1 MTFRSA
7 APARRIGMIVPSSST
22 TMETEIPELLRRQS
36 LQTGD
41 RFTFHSAR
49 LRLRQVTPEALTAMN
64 ELAIGAVASLC
75 DAEVEA
81 LMYACLVSAPIGAAS
96 NAPAIEARLV
106 EAARRAAAGSATPPP
121 AIVSSAAALVAALH
135 SLGAERIALVA
146 PCRKELTA
154 QIAAAIAGQG
164 IEVVQTHSHGLV
176 DNAAIGRLDTEELLA
191 IAGEIDLAGA
201 DALVLSAC
209 MQMPS
214 LDILD
219 DVEQALGLP
228 VISAAT
234 ASTHLLLERLG
245 IEPRIE
251 RAGWLLR
258 SSRQHATR
266 PQALAA

>member
-7 APARRIGMIVPSSST
+7 APAWRIGMIVPSSGT

-36 LQTGD
+36 LKTSD

-75 DAEVEA
+75 DAEVDA
-81 LMYACLVSAPIGAAS
+81 LMYACLVSAPFGAAS
-96 NAPAIEARLV
+96 NA
-106 EAARRAAAGSATPPP
+106 P

-154 QIAAAIAGQG
+154 QIAAAIASRG
-164 IEVVQTHSHGLV
+164 IAVVQTHSQGLV
-176 DNAAIGRLDTEELLA
+176 DNVAIGRFDTGELLA

-228 VISAAT
+228 VVSAAT
-234 ASTHLLLERLG
+234 ASAHLLLERLG

-258 SSRQHATR
+258 SSRQHVTR

>member
-1 MTFRSA
+1 MTLRSA
-7 APARRIGMIVPSSST
+7 APVRRIGMIVPSSNT
-22 TMETEIPELLRRQS
+22 TMETEVPELLRRQS
-36 LQTGD
+36 LKTGD

-49 LRLRQVTPEALTAMN
+49 LRLRQVTPEALTAVN
-64 ELAIGAVASLC
+64 ELAIGAVAALC
-75 DAEVEA
+75 DAEVDA
-81 LMYACLVSAPIGAAS
+81 LMYACLVSTPFGAVSSAQ
-96 NAPAIEARLV
+96 AIEPRLV

-121 AIVSSAAALVAALH
+121 AIVSSSGALVAALH
-135 SLGAERIALVA
+135 SIGAERIALVA

-154 QIAAAIAGQG
+154 QIAAAIAGHG
-164 IEVVQTHSHGLV
+164 IAVVQTHSRGLV
-176 DNAAIGRLDTEELLA
+176 DNAAIGRLGTDELLA
-191 IAGEIDLAGA
+191 IAGELDLADI

-228 VISAAT
+228 VVSAAT

-245 IEPRIE
+245 LEPRIE

-258 SSRQHATR
+258 SSRQTVAR
-266 PQALAA
+266 RQDLAA

>member
-7 APARRIGMIVPSSST
+7 APAWRIGMIVPSSGT

-36 LQTGD
+36 LKTSD

-75 DAEVEA
+75 DAEVDA
-81 LMYACLVSAPIGAAS
+81 LMYACLVSAPFGAAS

-106 EAARRAAAGSATPPP
+106 EAAHRAAAGGATPPP

-154 QIAAAIAGQG
+154 QIAAAIASRG
-164 IEVVQTHSHGLV
+164 IAVVQTHSQGLV
-176 DNAAIGRLDTEELLA
+176 DNVAIGRFDTGELLA

-228 VISAAT
+228 VVSAAT
-234 ASTHLLLERLG
+234 ASAHLLLERLG

-258 SSRQHATR
+258 SSRQHVTR

>member
-1 MTFRSA
+1 MTLRSA
-7 APARRIGMIVPSSST
+7 APVRRIGMIVPSSNT

-36 LQTGD
+36 LKTGD

-64 ELAIGAVASLC
+64 ELAIGAVAALC
-75 DAEVEA
+75 DAEVDA
-81 LMYACLVSAPIGAAS
+81 LMYACLVSTPFGAAS
-96 NAPAIEARLV
+96 PAIEARLV
-106 EAARRAAAGSATPPP
+106 EAARRATAGSNTLPP
-121 AIVSSAAALVAALH
+121 AIVSSAAALVAALQ

-154 QIAAAIAGQG
+154 QIAAAIAGHG
-164 IEVVQTHSHGLV
+164 IAVVQTHSRGLV
-176 DNAAIGRLDTEELLA
+176 DNAAIGRLGTDELLA
-191 IAGEIDLAGA
+191 IAGELDLADA

-245 IEPRIE
+245 LEPRIE
-251 RAGWLLR
+251 RSGWLLR
-258 SSRQHATR
+258 SSRQPVAR
-266 PQALAA
+266 RQGLAA